1 MRWSMAL
8 TVFLAVCLPL
18 VAHGE
23 EYPNHPI
30 RVIVPNAAGGGTDTF
45 ARVIST
51 KLAEALGQ
59 PVVVENR
66 SGAQGN
72 IGTALGAKAP
82 ADGYT
87 ITVAYVGAMAI
98 NPFMYA
104 DVGFDTLKDFA
115 PVSLG
120 VQQSYLVVVNPSV
133 PANSLKEL
141 EALAKARPNKLS
153 YASTSGQTQLIGEL
167 FKMLS
172 GAQMLYVPYRA
183 AATAVVDLMGGQ
195 VDAMFASL
203 PSTIPLVNQ
212 GRLKALAVTGNQRT
226 LALPNTPTAKEA
238 GYPDFDVTGWYGFV
252 VPAGTPREIVV
263 KLNKQINRL
272 LETKGVRDSLIGA
285 GFEPKGGSPE
295 EFGALIRRDHERWGK
310 VVKVSGVKV
319 Q

>member
-1 MRWSMAL
+1 MRWPMAYA
-8 TVFLAVCLPL
+8 VFLALCLPIG
-18 VAHGE
+18 VQSQ

-51 KLAEALGQ
+51 RLAEAWGQ

-87 ITVAYVGAMAI
+87 ITVAYVGALAI
-98 NPFMYA
+98 NPFLYA
-104 DVGFDTLKDFA
+104 DVGFDTMKDFV

-141 EALAKARPNKLS
+141 ETLAKSRPNRLS
-153 YASTSGQTQLIGEL
+153 YASTSAQTQLIGAL
-167 FKMLS
+167 FRMLS
-172 GAQMLYVPYRA
+172 GAEMLYVPYRA
-183 AATAVVDLMGGQ
+183 AATAVVDLMSGQ
-195 VDAMFASL
+195 VDVMFASL

-226 LALPNTPTAKEA
+226 AALPNTPTAKEA
-238 GYPDFDVTGWYGFV
+238 GYPDFEVTGWYGFV
-252 VPAGTPREIVV
+252 VPAGTPREIVA
-263 KLNKQINRL
+263 KLNAQINRL
-272 LETKGVRDSLIGA
+272 LETKGVRDSLIAA
-285 GFEPKGGSPE
+285 GFEPRGGSPE

-310 VVKVSGVKV
+310 VVKISGVKV